1 MKKNIAIDGPAGA
14 GKSTVAKKIAERL
27 GLLYVDTGAMYRA
40 IALKAKNEKINLSSE
55 KDVTELAGR
64 TEVELKGDRVFLNGK
79 DVSREI
85 RSPEISTISSAVSRF
100 GGVRRRLVEIQRKL
114 SKSAGVIMEGR
125 DIGTVVL
132 PDADFK
138 FYLDASV
145 KERAMRRL
153 KELTAKGI
161 EADFKQVEDEI
172 RKRDEQDTGREIA
185 PLKKAEDAIVI
196 DSSNLTAEQV
206 IGEILRHVGV

>member
-1 MKKNIAIDGPAGA
+1 
-14 GKSTVAKKIAERL
+14 
-27 GLLYVDTGAMYRA
+27 
-40 IALKAKNEKINLSSE
+40 
-55 KDVTELAGR
+55 
-64 TEVELKGDRVFLNGK
+64 
-79 DVSREI
+79 
-85 RSPEISTISSAVSRF
+85 
-100 GGVRRRLVEIQRKL
+100 
-114 SKSAGVIMEGR
+114 MEGR